1 MRLKQK
7 ITKVPTSVR
16 YREVSAWTLGIF
28 SLLFYNWWVL
38 VPFKPGLMTSFN
50 ELFSD
55 LEIDGR
61 PYSVAMQHADLAS
74 GLLLLI
80 ALLIIGS
87 RKLIKNFK
95 EWLAL
100 VFFAVGGAI
109 GGIFSESCSDTT
121 SAVCRH
127 LEVRFQLPAHH
138 YLHIASGIVE
148 FGSITIALYLARKR
162 TRNQKTQASRAYNI
176 LAKSALIGYPLLIL
190 AYLTNIFGGF
200 IEMFFFL
207 AFTMI
212 VIVQLWERTSAL
224 EKK

>member
-1 MRLKQK
+1 M
-7 ITKVPTSVR
+7 TKVSLNVR
-16 YREVSAWTLGIF
+16 YREVSAWTLGII

-74 GLLLLI
+74 GVLLLI
-80 ALLIIGS
+80 VFLILGS
-87 RKLIKNFK
+87 RKKIKNFK
-95 EWLAL
+95 EWLYM
-100 VFFAVGGAI
+100 VIFSIGGMV

-127 LEVRFQLPAHH
+127 KEIRFQLPAHH
-138 YLHIASGIVE
+138 YLHIIAGIIE
-148 FGSITIALYLARKR
+148 FGSITIALYLARQR
-162 TRNQKTQASRAYNI
+162 TRNQNTQVAKVYNI
-176 LAKSALIGYPLLIL
+176 LTKGALFGYPLLIL
-190 AYLTNIFGGF
+190 AYLTNYFGGF

-212 VIVQLWERTSAL
+212 VVTQIWERTASL
-224 EKK
+224 EKKS

>member
-1 MRLKQK
+1 MTRVSV
-7 ITKVPTSVR
+7 IVR

-28 SLLFYNWWVL
+28 SLLFYNWWIL

-61 PYSVAMQHADLAS
+61 PYATAMQHADFVA
-74 GLLLLI
+74 GILLLI
-80 ALLIIGS
+80 AFLILGS
-87 RKLIKNFK
+87 RKRIKNFK
-95 EWLAL
+95 EWLAM
-100 VFFAVGGAI
+100 VFFAIGGAI
-109 GGIFSESCSDTT
+109 GGVFSELCSDTT

-127 LEVRFQLPAHH
+127 LEIRFQLPAHH
-138 YLHIASGIVE
+138 YLHIAAGIVE
-148 FGSITIALYLARKR
+148 FGSITNALYIARKR
-162 TRNQKTQASRAYNI
+162 TRNQKTQAAKVYSI
-176 LAKSALIGYPLLIL
+176 LAKAALIGYPLLIL
-190 AYLTNIFGGF
+190 AYLTNLFGGF

-212 VIVQLWERTSAL
+212 VIVQLWERTTSL

>member
-1 MRLKQK
+1 MGLKQK
-7 ITKVPTSVR
+7 TDRVPLTVR
-16 YREVSAWTLGIF
+16 YREVSAWTLSIF

-38 VPFKPGLMTSFN
+38 VPLKPGLMISFN
-50 ELFSD
+50 QLFSD

-61 PYSVAMQHADLAS
+61 PYATAMQHADLAS
-74 GLLLLI
+74 GILLLI
-80 ALLIIGS
+80 AFLILGS
-87 RKLIKNFK
+87 RKKIKNFK
-95 EWLAL
+95 EWLGM

-127 LEVRFQLPAHH
+127 LEIRFQLPAHH
-138 YLHIASGIVE
+138 YLHIVAGIVE
-148 FGSITIALYLARKR
+148 FGSITTALYLARKR
-162 TRNQKTQASRAYNI
+162 TRNQKTQAAKAYSI
-176 LAKSALIGYPLLIL
+176 LSKAALIGYPLLIL

-200 IEMFFFL
+200 FEMFFFL

-212 VIVQLWERTSAL
+212 VVVQLWERTSAI